1 MTIPNLT
8 ITDKGILAPDEQDI
22 LRGALDSMSSAF
34 GGNLNTSTL
43 ETPQG
48 QLAMILA
55 AAAHDK
61 NNSIINVAS
70 QFDPMTATG
79 IYLDAL
85 GKIYGAERKKEIL
98 ASCTLVFHGADGTVI
113 PKDFELTSQGGDVW
127 KTLWQSTIKNGR
139 TYIRAESSGEA
150 SLLKQNDPLS
160 QNTVTFGVSRVV
172 ASTDFSQGSPLE
184 TDAQFRKRI
193 SLSTRAYSRS
203 TTHSVLS
210 ALLQLEGVVDAYVVD
225 NPTSQ
230 PKEVNGITIRPH
242 SIYCCVSGGDDYK
255 VARKIWELSGSG
267 CDYEGN
273 TQREIADWRYQ
284 EPRPSYTIRFSRP
297 KNVPIGFS
305 VLLKQQGALQN
316 YKELIKSSIKQ
327 TLSNLGGARIGQQ
340 LYIDDFIC
348 TMNKIPNMRL
358 INAKITK
365 DGGPASDFISMNI
378 DELPVLADYLL
389 SISIQYD

>member
-1 MTIPNLT
+1 MTIPKLT
-8 ITDKGILAPDEQDI
+8 ISERGILAPDEQDI
-22 LRGALDSMSSAF
+22 LRGALDSISSAF

-48 QLAMILA
+48 QLATILT

-61 NNSIINVAS
+61 NNSIINVAN

-85 GKIYGAERKKEIL
+85 GKIYGAERKKEIP

-113 PKDFELTSQGGDVW
+113 PEKSEFKSQGGDVW
-127 KTLWQSTIKNGR
+127 KVLWSSTIKNGR
-139 TYIRAESSGEA
+139 TYIRAESSGDA
-150 SLLKQNDPLS
+150 SLLKQGDPLTQS
-160 QNTVTFGVSRVV
+160 NVVFGISKVF

-193 SLSTRAYSRS
+193 SLSTQSYSRA

-230 PKEVNGITIRPH
+230 PKEVNGVTIRPH
-242 SIYCCVSGGDDYK
+242 AIYCCVSGGDDYK

-297 KNVPIGFS
+297 KNVQIGFA

-340 LYIDDFIC
+340 LYVDDFIC
-348 TMNKIPNMRL
+348 AMNKIQNMRL
-358 INAKITK
+358 INAKIIK